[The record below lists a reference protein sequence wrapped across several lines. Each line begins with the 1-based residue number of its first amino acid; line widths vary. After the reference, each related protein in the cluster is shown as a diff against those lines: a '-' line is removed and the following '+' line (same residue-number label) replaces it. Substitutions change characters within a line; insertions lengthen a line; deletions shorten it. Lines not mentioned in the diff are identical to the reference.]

1 MFVTLLININM
12 DVMFN
17 IVETVRIDEATK
29 EVIELLEWGSEKNV
43 VAVIL
48 LGIDGIGKTTLGDVV
63 FSLANFE
70 GCEYSL

>member
-1 MFVTLLININM
+1 MLVTLLININV

-17 IVETVRIDEATK
+17 IVERVRIDDATK
-29 EVIELLEWGSEKNV
+29 EVIELLEWGSEKNA
-43 VAVIL
+43 VALIL
-48 LGIDGIGKTTLGDVV
+48 LGIDGICKTSLGDVV

>member
-1 MFVTLLININM
+1 MFDTLLFNLNL

-17 IVETVRIDEATK
+17 IVERVRIDDATK

-43 VAVIL
+43 VTVIL
-48 LGIDGIGKTTLGDVV
+48 LRIDGIGKTTLGDVV